1 VRAKFSRQGWT
12 TFEYAN
18 AFLLRMDIGVIA
30 TDEEVEILNAFF
42 GAQAVARLIIR
53 PGGIRAKDSS

>member
-1 VRAKFSRQGWT
+1 LDDI
-12 TFEYAN
+12 EYAN
-18 AFLLRMDIGVIA
+18 AFLAGMDIGFIA
-30 TDEEVEILNAFF
+30 TDEEGEILYAFF